1 MYHSFSVTVY
11 RKVSTTLIGFLHLVG
26 IIYERH
32 QIKKKTLDLPWGDSF
47 GSINRFTV
55 KRRLQIDNDNHVVY
69 FIRHPAQRLPKW
81 KTDVLCIFTFSSEIQ
96 PIFRELGCQMK
107 LKEEPV

>member
-32 QIKKKTLDLPWGDSF
+32 QIKKETLNFPWGDSF
-47 GSINRFTV
+47 GSCNF
-55 KRRLQIDNDNHVVY
+55 L
-69 FIRHPAQRLPKW
+69 L
-81 KTDVLCIFTFSSEIQ
+81 
-96 PIFRELGCQMK
+96 
-107 LKEEPV
+107 